1 MGRHLCI
8 AAIAVSA
15 LATCSPVPPYRL
27 GMLRIH
33 TKLFSV
39 GASLGAAKDWD
50 ESRGRLAGAVFAFE
64 SWRFDAIAARDDPVH
79 LFAGTCKMDQ
89 HEPTRD
95 VALYSWKLQPTHM
108 WCRPFA
114 ERQVIWVD
122 FDKKRRVNAIT
133 SMCPEMII

>member
-1 MGRHLCI
+1 MNHADALRALCSLLK
-8 AAIAVSA
+8 AGD
-15 LATCSPVPPYRL
+15 LMQSP
-27 GMLRIH
+27 
-33 TKLFSV
+33 
-39 GASLGAAKDWD
+39 
-50 ESRGRLAGAVFAFE
+50 E
-64 SWRFDAIAARDDPVH
+64 RDDPVH
-79 LFAGTCKMDQ
+79 LFAGTCKIDQ

-122 FDKKRRVNAIT
+122 LDKKRRVNAIT